1 MVENQKTLKM
11 INFEKAIALIKKNV
25 KTVSAREFVYVRDA
39 LGRTASEML
48 RSKNDLPEF
57 DCSSMDGIVVNS
69 SDLNTKNQFRIV
81 GESKAGM
88 KKTKSFSSGECKYI
102 FTGAPIPLGDK
113 KVIPIELCKILNNNF
128 IKVKEEL
135 LSQNFIRKKG
145 SDIKNK
151 QILVRK
157 NEKLSLRNISLLFS
171 AKFKKINVYRKPKVS
186 IILTGDEIVKKPN
199 LVASNNTLTIVNL
212 LKLYGCNIEDIKYV
226 EDDKNKLFNVYKSL
240 NKSDLIISSGGI
252 SKGKYDLVKN
262 FLIENK
268 IKIIFDQV
276 SIKPGKPTTFAKISN
291 NRFFLGLPGNPVS
304 CFIMSIFILKQIID
318 SFTKNEKELFNF
330 QSAVS
335 LSNFHNKTQLT
346 LFLRIK
352 EKSKNE
358 KRFFKIFQTQ
368 DSHMNFMLK
377 DATGL
382 IILQPNQKVYKNQ
395 KYNVINFKNISYN
408 YI

>member
-1 MVENQKTLKM
+1 MVANQKTLRM
-11 INFEKAIALIKKNV
+11 INFDKAINLIKKNV
-25 KTVSAREFVYVRDA
+25 KTISTSEVVYVSDA
-39 LGRTASEML
+39 LGRTSSEML
-48 RSKNDLPEF
+48 KSRNDLPEF
-57 DCSSMDGIVVNS
+57 DCSSMDGIVVNK
-69 SDLNTKNQFRIV
+69 SDLSTANQFRIV

-102 FTGAPIPLGDK
+102 FTGAPVPSGDK
-113 KVIPIELCKILNNNF
+113 KIIPIESCRILDNNH
-128 IKVKEEL
+128 IKVKKGL
-135 LSQNFIRKKG
+135 ITQTFIRKKG
-145 SDIKNK
+145 SDIKKK

-157 NEKLSLRNISLLFS
+157 NEKLSLRNISSLFS
-171 AKFKKINVYRKPKVS
+171 AKFKKISVYRKPKIS

-212 LKLYGCNIEDIKYV
+212 LKLYGCKIVDVKYV
-226 EDDKNKLFNVYKSL
+226 EDNKKKLLDVYKSL

-262 FLIENK
+262 FLIEKN

-276 SIKPGKPTTFAKISN
+276 SIKPGKPTTFGRISN

-304 CFIMSIFILKQIID
+304 CFIMSIFILRRIID
-318 SFTKNEKELFNF
+318 SFTNNEKELFNY
-330 QSAVS
+330 QNAIS

-358 KRFFKIFQTQ
+358 KKFFEIFQTQ

-382 IILQPNQKVYKNQ
+382 IILQPNEKVYKNQ
-395 KYNVINFKNISYN
+395 KYNVINFKNIFFN